1 MLFLL
6 NDQIIDVDAPEARLA
21 RRWKMLGC
29 GDPRSLMARDALDF
43 AKAVVDSYRSDEADM
58 DAELKGDLASLIIAK
73 TGANA
78 ALFLTAG
85 EPRLT
90 LLPVHILA
98 SLQDK
103 LNDGENVEVDEIW
116 PKAA

>member
-6 NDQIIDVDAPEARLA
+6 NDQIVDVETPESRLA
-21 RRWKMLGC
+21 RRWKTLGC
-29 GDPRSLMARDALDF
+29 GDPRSLMARDALEF
-43 AKAVVDSYRSDEADM
+43 AKAVVDSHRAD
-58 DAELKGDLASLIIAK
+58 DAQLDQELLGDLASLIIAK

-78 ALFLTAG
+78 ALFLTIG

-90 LLPVHILA
+90 LLPANILA
-98 SLQDK
+98 NLQDK
-103 LNDGENVEVDEIW
+103 MNEGENVEVEEIW

>member
-6 NDQIIDVDAPEARLA
+6 NDQIVDVETPEARLA
-21 RRWKMLGC
+21 RRWKSLGC
-29 GDPRSLMARDALDF
+29 GDPRSLMARDAIEF
-43 AKAVVDSYRSDEADM
+43 AKAVVDSHRRDDADLEN
-58 DAELKGDLASLIIAK
+58 DLICDLASLIIAK

-78 ALFLTAG
+78 ALFLTTG

-90 LLPVHILA
+90 LLPANIL
-98 SLQDK
+98 SVLQDK
-103 LNDGENVEVDEIW
+103 MQDGEQVSVEEIW

>member
-6 NDQIIDVDAPEARLA
+6 NDYIIDVDAPEARLA
-21 RRWKMLGC
+21 RRWKTLGC
-29 GDPRSLMARDALDF
+29 GDPRVLMARDALEF
-43 AKAVVDSYRSDEADM
+43 AKAVIDSHR
-58 DAELKGDLASLIIAK
+58 AEDTRMEHELVGDLASLIIAK

-78 ALFLTAG
+78 ALFLTTG

-90 LLPVHILA
+90 LLPSSIL
-98 SLQDK
+98 SRLQDK
-103 LNDGENVEVDEIW
+103 MNEGESVVVEDIW

>member
-6 NDQIIDVDAPEARLA
+6 NDQIIDVEAPEARLA
-21 RRWKMLGC
+21 RRWKTLGC

-43 AKAVVDSYRSDEADM
+43 AKAVVDSHRKDDIAM
-58 DAELKGDLASLIIAK
+58 DADLMGDLASLIISK

-78 ALFLTAG
+78 VLFLTSG

-90 LLPVHILA
+90 LLPTNILA
-98 SLQDK
+98 TLQEK
-103 LNDGENVEVDEIW
+103 LSEGQNVVVEEIW